1 MFCDNCGCEIA
12 PEVKICPVCG
22 KKVEDMNPAGIT
34 DAGTIEDVST
44 TADDKAETAD
54 VMKQASD
61 IEKNLS
67 DAADKESADV
77 IDTDDM
83 EEEGTTVLKAVDLE
97 KETSVDEDEEG
108 TTVLNSDMLKG
119 PAPNEIPSFQ
129 NRPMGVNNQ
138 PMQGRP
144 MMGPNG
150 QPMQGR
156 PVMGPNGQPMQGRP
170 VMGPNGQ
177 PVQGRPMMGPNGQPM
192 PGPNGQPVPMNGEDK
207 KKNKKKEK
215 APKQPKPQ
223 KAPKPPKEQ
232 NASKEKKGKGGKI
245 ALIVILIVIV
255 LAGGGAAAIFVP
267 KFMNYNKAEDALNN
281 GKVDEAIDLY
291 NKAKPIKDS
300 KTKVNGGAYFEYAES
315 LLAAGNFVE
324 AADNYRKAAGLNY
337 EGAAQK
343 EKESYFSQA
352 EKLYGEANY
361 TEAAEYYEKAGDVNG
376 AADKVKECSYMNGC
390 ALEGEKKYDEA
401 IQAFTAAGD
410 YQDAAEKIK
419 ECYYNDAVDKMA
431 AGDYINA
438 KDLFV
443 KSEYNDYADKAN
455 ECLCLLA
462 EQYVSQQDYSK
473 AIETYGQVDS
483 SYKDCTA
490 DIDAVRIK
498 WAKLLSDGKDYK
510 AAVEM
515 YSQVTTKDMTK
526 KINKAKSKYIKD
538 HFDSNDETTMNY
550 ICDLRQAGYDSADD
564 DYTALTGWFIE
575 SFVNDDKEDYKS
587 KNDSASSDK
596 TIYIH
601 TMFLTENDVTMNL
614 KGYVVYSD
622 GTKSNEVTFGEVKD
636 RYTTWMSIDSSQA
649 IKGAATLYIYEIDT
663 NRLIEK
669 YVFTIE

>member
-119 PAPNEIPSFQ
+119 PAPNGIPAFQ

-138 PMQGRP
+138 PMP
-144 MMGPNG
+144 
-150 QPMQGR
+150 
-156 PVMGPNGQPMQGRP
+156 
-170 VMGPNGQ
+170 
-177 PVQGRPMMGPNGQPM
+177 GRPMMGPNGQPM
-192 PGPNGQPVPMNGEDK
+192 PGRPMMGPNGQPMSMNGEDK
-207 KKNKKKEK
+207 KKKKKEK
-215 APKQPKPQ
+215 TPKQPKPQ

-232 NASKEKKGKGGKI
+232 NAPKEKKGKGGKI

-267 KFMNYNKAEDALNN
+267 KFMNYNKAEDALKN

-361 TEAAEYYEKAGDVNG
+361 TEAADYYEKAGDVNG

>member
-22 KKVEDMNPAGIT
+22 KKVEDMDTTGFT

-44 TADDKAETAD
+44 TAEDKAEAKD

-67 DAADKESADV
+67 DAANKENAEV
-77 IDTDDM
+77 IDTDDL

-97 KETSVDEDEEG
+97 TKMPVDEDEEG

-119 PAPNEIPSFQ
+119 TGPNGIPPFQ
-129 NRPMGVNNQ
+129 NRPTGSNGQ
-138 PMQGRP
+138 PMPGHP

-150 QPMQGR
+150 QPM
-156 PVMGPNGQPMQGRP
+156 P
-170 VMGPNGQ
+170 
-177 PVQGRPMMGPNGQPM
+177 GRPMMGPNGQPM
-192 PGPNGQPVPMNGEDK
+192 PGRPMMGPNGQPMPVNGEDK
-207 KKNKKKEK
+207 KKNKKKNKKKEK
-215 APKQPKPQ
+215 ASKQPKQPKAP
-223 KAPKPPKEQ
+223 KAP
-232 NASKEKKGKGGKI
+232 KEKKGKDGKI

-255 LAGGGAAAIFVP
+255 LAAGGAAAIFVP
-267 KFMNYNKAEDALNN
+267 KFMNYNKAEDALKN
-281 GKVDEAIDLY
+281 GKVNEAIDLY

-300 KTKVNGGAYFEYAES
+300 KTKVNGGAYFEYAEK
-315 LLAAGNFVE
+315 LFADGNFVE

-361 TEAAEYYEKAGDVNG
+361 TEAASYYEKAGDVNG

-443 KSEYNDYADKAN
+443 KSEYNDYSDKAN

-473 AIETYGQVDS
+473 AIETYGQVDA

-538 HFDSNDETTMNY
+538 HFDSNDETTMSY
-550 ICDLRQAGYDSADD
+550 ICDLRQADYGSADD

-601 TMFLTENDVTMNL
+601 TMFLTENDSTMNL

-649 IKGAATLYIYEIDT
+649 IKGSATLYIYEIDT

>member
-156 PVMGPNGQPMQGRP
+156 P
-170 VMGPNGQ
+170 
-177 PVQGRPMMGPNGQPM
+177 MMGPNGQPM
-192 PGPNGQPVPMNGEDK
+192 PMNGEDK

-267 KFMNYNKAEDALNN
+267 KFMNYNKAEDALKN

-361 TEAAEYYEKAGDVNG
+361 TEAADYYEKAGDVNG